1 MNIKKLAILNSSAG
15 LISQV
20 VTILFQFIAR
30 SVFIKYLGV
39 ELLGLNSTFASILN
53 ALALAELGFQSA
65 IIYSLYKPIKEENH
79 DEINKIV
86 SVFCYVYRAIG
97 IFFIV
102 VSFALL
108 PFLQFILKG
117 VVVDTTIY
125 VFFLLQAASSAF
137 TYFLAYKRTILN
149 ADQKGYIAKLIDLV
163 INVISNLLQIY
174 VMITLHSYSLYLI
187 IRILQVVISN
197 ILVHV
202 ACKKLYPYLKLTK
215 MDMSV
220 FSRIWVDVKNVF
232 VAKIAGYIYDS
243 TDNLVIS
250 VVINTVTV
258 GFFTNYK
265 TITKSLKILTTS
277 MLAPITPIIGRLL
290 VDDGANEEKEKTF
303 LMYNHI
309 RYIISLF
316 LVVPCFTL
324 IDNCIS
330 IWVGSEFIMS
340 SGVSFLLCLDLFI
353 HLVHGGCCDYIN
365 GAGLFRQEKQI
376 EIVGAIIN
384 LVLSVALCTQFGVV
398 GILIGTV
405 LAQFWFW
412 VGRSYVVYKYCFDMG
427 SKEYIRYILECLE
440 YILVTAVAVLCSTFA
455 YGMLTIDNLVL
466 KFITGGLISIFICA
480 VIYIICYGWRSEFR
494 AMLRIIKRKS

>member
-1 MNIKKLAILNSSAG
+1 MNIKKLALLNSSAG

-30 SVFIKYLGV
+30 SVFLKYLGV

-102 VSFALL
+102 VSFVLL

-117 VVVDTTIY
+117 IVVDATVC

-163 INVISNLLQIY
+163 INVFSNLLQIY
-174 VMITLHSYSLYLI
+174 VMIALHSYSLYLI
-187 IRILQVVISN
+187 VRVLQVVISN
-197 ILVHV
+197 VLVHV

-220 FSRIWVDVKNVF
+220 FARIWVDVKNVF

-250 VVINTVTV
+250 VV
-258 GFFTNYK
+258 
-265 TITKSLKILTTS
+265 
-277 MLAPITPIIGRLL
+277 R
-290 VDDGANEEKEKTF
+290 
-303 LMYNHI
+303 
-309 RYIISLF
+309 
-316 LVVPCFTL
+316 
-324 IDNCIS
+324 
-330 IWVGSEFIMS
+330 
-340 SGVSFLLCLDLFI
+340 
-353 HLVHGGCCDYIN
+353 
-365 GAGLFRQEKQI
+365 
-376 EIVGAIIN
+376 
-384 LVLSVALCTQFGVV
+384 
-398 GILIGTV
+398 
-405 LAQFWFW
+405 
-412 VGRSYVVYKYCFDMG
+412 
-427 SKEYIRYILECLE
+427 
-440 YILVTAVAVLCSTFA
+440 
-455 YGMLTIDNLVL
+455 
-466 KFITGGLISIFICA
+466 
-480 VIYIICYGWRSEFR
+480 
-494 AMLRIIKRKS
+494 